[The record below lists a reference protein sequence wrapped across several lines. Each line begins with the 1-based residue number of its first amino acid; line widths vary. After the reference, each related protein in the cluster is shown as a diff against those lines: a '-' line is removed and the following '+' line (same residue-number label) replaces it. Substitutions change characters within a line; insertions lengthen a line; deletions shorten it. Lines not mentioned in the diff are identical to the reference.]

1 MPSHHNS
8 LVDVSFKQL
17 AIVSTGI
24 LSLTDKA
31 IDNFANGVVSIKKI
45 TGTRNIN

>member
-8 LVDVSFKQL
+8 LVDVSFKLL

-24 LSLTDKA
+24 SSLTDKV

-45 TGTRNIN
+45 TWTRNID